1 MKRGIRSI
9 LLIGVF
15 LGLLTCLYFSYLVS
29 ISFRNMTPLFIENNL
44 NKFYLT
50 ASQAFEKKVIYP
62 NLSNTA
68 IPIDALKARYFYNEK
83 KYDSAKLLLWNSK
96 HHNPY
101 LYFNEA
107 LLSAIYIDTQE
118 IDSAFYYSEMT
129 YDNFPNN
136 KLHANMY
143 IQASLRKQ
151 KFKLADSIYDNIKS
165 PVLEDMEIHNVYFS
179 ERYSSI
185 KQGDTAFVLRLEKA
199 IKRFPEN
206 QIEFKN
212 LKRLTLYGAVNVY
225 RGDSLFQV
233 GMNNFKSAD
242 YNTALKN
249 FLEAK
254 KYNPLEY
261 IIIENISAAY
271 FLLNDFQNS
280 IKFSTIVVDSM
291 SVKSGKSYFLRGM
304 SKINLNQKEK
314 ACLDFIK
321 AKDLDY
327 KNALLQISKYCN

>member
-1 MKRGIRSI
+1 MKKGIRLVI
-9 LLIGVF
+9 LFGIF
-15 LGLLTCLYFSYLVS
+15 LGLITCVYFSYLVS
-29 ISFRNMTPLFIENNL
+29 ISFRNMTPIFIENNL

-118 IDSAFYYSEMT
+118 IDSAFYYAKMIYE
-129 YDNFPNN
+129 NFPNN

-143 IQASLRKQ
+143 IQSSIRKQ
-151 KFKLADSIYDNIKS
+151 KYQLADSIYDNIKS
-165 PVLEDMEIHNVYFS
+165 PVLEDLEIHNVYLS
-179 ERYSSI
+179 ERFPSVKKVDS
-185 KQGDTAFVLRLEKA
+185 AFILRLDKA

-206 QIEFKN
+206 RVEFKN
-212 LKRLTLYGAVNVY
+212 LKRLTQYGAVNVY
-225 RGDSLFQV
+225 KGDSLFTQ
-233 GMNNFKSAD
+233 GMNDFKNMKYKKALDHFLKARNF
-242 YNTALKN
+242 
-249 FLEAK
+249 
-254 KYNPLEY
+254 NPNEY
-261 IIIENISAAY
+261 IIIENIAASY
-271 FLLNDFQNS
+271 FMLEDYQKS
-280 IKFSTIVVDSM
+280 IDYTKYIIDSLG
-291 SVKSGKSYFLRGM
+291 VKSGKSFFLRGM
-304 SKINLNQKEK
+304 SKINLNQAEQ

-321 AKDLDY
+321 AKDLNY
-327 KNALLQISKYCN
+327 NNALLQINKYCN